1 MLILILINVH
11 YLHNDVFSFGEGSN
25 GQNHFLSHSHHPRFP
40 IPLLDGFSPLKN
52 TGDGSIYISPK
63 VRVNDN
69 PEIQCTS
76 IRILKTLAVTPLR
89 HIV

>member
-11 YLHNDVFSFGEGSN
+11 YLHDVVFSFGEGSN

-40 IPLLDGFSPLKN
+40 ILLLDGFSPLKN

-63 VRVNDN
+63 LHVNDN
-69 PEIQCTS
+69 PEI
-76 IRILKTLAVTPLR
+76 
-89 HIV
+89 